1 MIRLQRNFAS
11 GVNVK
16 QINYLIIAQARA
28 NNKLSFEIL
37 NESRFSVPILTVSI
51 QIAETVT
58 GFWFIVLSE
67 AVLLVK

>member
-1 MIRLQRNFAS
+1 MTLIVQVIKMIRLQRNFAS

-37 NESRFSVPILTVSI
+37 NESRFSVPH
-51 QIAETVT
+51 
-58 GFWFIVLSE
+58 
-67 AVLLVK
+67 